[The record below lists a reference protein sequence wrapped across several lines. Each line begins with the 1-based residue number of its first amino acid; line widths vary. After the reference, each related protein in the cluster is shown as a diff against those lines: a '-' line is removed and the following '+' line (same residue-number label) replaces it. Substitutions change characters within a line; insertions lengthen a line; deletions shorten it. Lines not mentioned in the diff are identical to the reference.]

1 MDIITP
7 ACKTNN
13 IFVLRDKCS
22 AILRK
27 LTTIAVLLSQMFLN
41 PFLAQAAIEEPATA
55 KEDNSI
61 LATNTLPDVLIE
73 ATRLYDNAVGSSNAA
88 SQGVVRSEDLQN
100 LPLLRPGDA
109 LDTVPGMVVTQ
120 HSGDGKAN
128 QYFLRGYNL
137 DHGTDFATIVDGVPV
152 NMPTNAHGQGYADLN
167 FLIPELVQRIN
178 YGKGPYFAA
187 DGDFASAGSA
197 KFQYRNKLDSNLADI
212 TVGSFGYQRALFAGS
227 TPITS
232 QGGNNKSS
240 NTDDLSSS
248 NPTLLGAVDLLRENG
263 PWTEPEGLHHFN
275 GLLRLSDG
283 TSSNGWS
290 VDGVYYDAS
299 WRSTDQV
306 PLELIQ
312 SGQLGMYSSLDP
324 SDGGDSKRAI
334 ISGEWHSDD
343 EHGYLKTSAF
353 VQHYELQL
361 WSNFTFFELRPTT
374 GDQFEQVE
382 NRNLVGGQVT
392 KGWVQNLF
400 GHDSITEVGMQ
411 LRNDAI
417 HVSLL
422 NTQNRVPFETVSD
435 DLVNETA
442 AGIYVQNDTTWNDWF
457 RSILGLREDGI
468 FSDMSAQAIP
478 QNSGNASGSILAPK
492 LSLIFG
498 PWNKT
503 EYFFNAG
510 KGFHSNDARGVIGK
524 IDSTTRAA
532 ASPVPALVGS
542 FGAEVGVRTE
552 ALTGLQSSLAL
563 WSLNSDSELVYS
575 ADSGIGSTS
584 PNGAS
589 KRQGLEWDNHLIAS
603 GWLSLDANLAWTHAR
618 YATMNDNGS
627 AGDLIPNAVNK
638 VGLFEATMH
647 QGAWSGGIETRY
659 ISEYPLTQDGSLM
672 APSSAVTNMRV
683 QCEVSHELTVQMDVL
698 NLFNR
703 QYYDIAYAQDY
714 RLTPTSSV
722 VPSSITVHPGEPL
735 QIRVTAKFKF

>member
-1 MDIITP
+1 MI
-7 ACKTNN
+7 KKNHF
-13 IFVLRDKCS
+13 FVLHIAS
-22 AILRK
+22 IL
-27 LTTIAVLLSQMFLN
+27 LFLLICVKISVV
-41 PFLAQAAIEEPATA
+41 QAATVTFPLEKDNTA
-55 KEDNSI
+55 FQVANIMPDI
-61 LATNTLPDVLIE
+61 LVE

-137 DHGTDFATIVDGVPV
+137 DHGTDFATFVDGVPV

-178 YGKGPYFAA
+178 YGKGPYFAGE
-187 DGDFASAGSA
+187 GDFASAGSA
-197 KFQYRNKLDSNLADI
+197 KFQYRNSLDSNLADI
-212 TVGSFGYQRALFAGS
+212 TVGSVGYQRALFAGS
-227 TPITS
+227 TPISS
-232 QGGNNKSS
+232 QGGKSTS
-240 NTDDLSSS
+240 GESTSMSSA
-248 NPTLLGAVDLLRENG
+248 NPTLLSAVDILRENG
-263 PWTEPEGLHHFN
+263 PWTAPEGLHHFN

-290 VDGVYYDAS
+290 IDGVYYDAS
-299 WRSTDQV
+299 WRSSDQV
-306 PLELIQ
+306 PLQLIQ
-312 SGQLGMYSSLDP
+312 SGQLGLFSSLDP
-324 SDGGDSKRAI
+324 SDGGDTQRAI
-334 ISGEWHSDD
+334 LSGEWHSED
-343 EHGYLKTSAF
+343 EHGYLKTSTF
-353 VQHYELQL
+353 VQHYQLQL
-361 WSNFTFFELRPTT
+361 WSNFTFFELRPAT

-382 NRNLVGGQVT
+382 NRNIVGGQVA

-400 GHDSITEVGMQ
+400 GHDSITEVGLQ

-417 HVSLL
+417 HISLF
-422 NTQNRVPFETVSD
+422 NTQNRVPFGTVSD
-435 DLVNETA
+435 DLVNETS
-442 AGIYVQNDTTWNDWF
+442 AGIYAQNDTTWNNWF
-457 RSILGLREDGI
+457 RSIVGLREDGI
-468 FSDMSAQAIP
+468 LMDMSAQAKP

-498 PWNKT
+498 PWYKT

-524 IDSTTRAA
+524 IDSTTGAA

-542 FGAEVGVRTE
+542 FGEEVGVRTE
-552 ALTGLQSSLAL
+552 AINGLQSSMAL

-589 KRQGLEWDNHLIAS
+589 KRYGLEWDNHLNAS

-627 AGDLIPNAVNK
+627 TGDLIPNAVSK
-638 VGLFEATMH
+638 VGLFGATIH
-647 QGAWSGGIETRY
+647 QGEWSGGIDTRY

-672 APSSAVTNMRV
+672 APSAAVTNLRV
-683 QCEVSHELTVQMDVL
+683 QRILTRELSIQMDVL

-703 QYYDIAYAQDY
+703 QYYDIAYAQNY
-714 RLTPTSSV
+714 QVTPTSPV
-722 VPSSITVHPGEPL
+722 VPSGITVHPGEPL
-735 QIRVTAKFKF
+735 QFRITAKFTF

>member
-1 MDIITP
+1 M
-7 ACKTNN
+7 NN
-13 IFVLRDKCS
+13 NFVLHSKS
-22 AILRK
+22 GITLAKPPIIL
-27 LTTIAVLLSQMFLN
+27 LLSLMFLS
-41 PFLAQAAIEEPATA
+41 PFISQAAIEQPAIT
-55 KEDNSI
+55 KEDNPI
-61 LATNTLPDVLIE
+61 QTTNTLPEVLIE
-73 ATRLYDNAVGSSNAA
+73 ATRMYDNAVGSSSAA
-88 SQGVVRSEDLQN
+88 SEGVVRSENLQN

-109 LDTVPGMVVTQ
+109 LDTIPGMVVTQ

-137 DHGTDFATIVDGVPV
+137 DHGTDFATSVDGVPV

-178 YGKGPYFAA
+178 YGKGPYFAG

-197 KFQYRNKLDSNLADI
+197 KFQYRNSLDTNLADI

-227 TPITS
+227 APVTS
-232 QGGNNKSS
+232 QDGNTKYGDTTTLSS
-240 NTDDLSSS
+240 NA
-248 NPTLLGAVDLLRENG
+248 PTLLGAVDLLRENG
-263 PWTEPEGLHHFN
+263 PWAEPEGLHHFN

-283 TSSNGWS
+283 TSANGWS

-306 PLELIQ
+306 PLQLIQ

-324 SDGGDSKRAI
+324 GDGGDSNRAI
-334 ISGEWHSDD
+334 LSGEWHSEDD
-343 EHGYLKTSAF
+343 QGYLKTSAF

-361 WSNFTFFELRPTT
+361 WSNFTFFELRPAT

-382 NRNLVGGQVT
+382 NRNIVGGQVI
-392 KGWVQNLF
+392 KGWVQSLF

-422 NTQNRVPFETVSD
+422 NTQTRIPFGTVSD

-442 AGIYVQNDTTWNDWF
+442 AGVYVQNDTTWNNWF
-457 RSILGLREDGI
+457 RSIVGLREDGI
-468 FSDMSAQAIP
+468 VMDMTAQAIP

-510 KGFHSNDARGVIGK
+510 RGFHSNDARGVIGK
-524 IDSTTRAA
+524 IDSTTGTA

-542 FGAEVGVRTE
+542 FGEEVGIRTE
-552 ALTGLQSSLAL
+552 AISGLQSSMAL
-563 WSLNSDSELVYS
+563 WKLDSDSELVYS
-575 ADSGIGSTS
+575 ADSGIGSTT

-589 KRQGLEWDNHLIAS
+589 KRYGLEWDNHLIAS
-603 GWLSLDANLAWTHAR
+603 DWLSLDANLAWTHAR
-618 YATMNDNGS
+618 YATMNDNGAS
-627 AGDLIPNAVNK
+627 GDMIPNAVNK
-638 VGLFEATMH
+638 VGLFSATMH
-647 QGAWSGGIETRY
+647 QGAWSGGLETRY

-672 APSSAVTNMRV
+672 APSSAVTNLRV
-683 QCEVSHELTVQMDVL
+683 QRIFTHQLSIQMDVL

-714 RLTPTSSV
+714 QVTPTSPV
-722 VPSSITVHPGEPL
+722 VPSGITVHPGEPL
-735 QIRVTAKFKF
+735 QFRVTAKFIF

>member
-1 MDIITP
+1 M
-7 ACKTNN
+7 NN
-13 IFVLRDKCS
+13 NFVLHSKS
-22 AILRK
+22 GITLAKPPIIL
-27 LTTIAVLLSQMFLN
+27 LLSLMFLS
-41 PFLAQAAIEEPATA
+41 PFISQAAIEQPAIT
-55 KEDNSI
+55 KEDNPI
-61 LATNTLPDVLIE
+61 QTTNTLPEVLIE
-73 ATRLYDNAVGSSNAA
+73 ATRVYDNAVGSSSAA
-88 SQGVVRSEDLQN
+88 SEGVVRSENLQN

-109 LDTVPGMVVTQ
+109 LDTIPGMVVTQ

-137 DHGTDFATIVDGVPV
+137 DHGTDFATSVDGVPV
-152 NMPTNAHGQGYADLN
+152 NMPNNAHGQGYADLN

-178 YGKGPYFAA
+178 YGKGPYFAG

-197 KFQYRNKLDSNLADI
+197 KFQYRNSLDTNLADI

-227 TPITS
+227 APVTS
-232 QGGNNKSS
+232 QDGNTKYGDTTTLSS
-240 NTDDLSSS
+240 NA
-248 NPTLLGAVDLLRENG
+248 PTLLGAVDLLRENG
-263 PWTEPEGLHHFN
+263 PWAEPEGLHHFN

-283 TSSNGWS
+283 TSANGWS

-306 PLELIQ
+306 PLQLIQ

-324 SDGGDSKRAI
+324 GDGGDSNRAI
-334 ISGEWHSDD
+334 LSGEWHSEDD
-343 EHGYLKTSAF
+343 QGYLKTSAF

-361 WSNFTFFELRPTT
+361 WSNFTFFELRPAT

-382 NRNLVGGQVT
+382 NRNIVGGQVI
-392 KGWVQNLF
+392 KGWVQSLF

-422 NTQNRVPFETVSD
+422 NTQTRIPFGTVSD

-442 AGIYVQNDTTWNDWF
+442 AGVYVQNDTTWNNWF
-457 RSILGLREDGI
+457 RSIVGLREDGI
-468 FSDMSAQAIP
+468 VMDMTAQAIP

-510 KGFHSNDARGVIGK
+510 RGFHSNDARGVIGIK
-524 IDSTTRAA
+524 VDSAGQAA
-532 ASPVPALVGS
+532 TPVPALVGS
-542 FGAEVGVRTE
+542 FGEEVGVRTE
-552 ALTGLQSSLAL
+552 AIPGLQSSMAL

-589 KRQGLEWDNHLIAS
+589 KRYGLEWDNHLIAS
-603 GWLSLDANLAWTHAR
+603 DWLSLDANLAWTHAR
-618 YATMNDNGS
+618 YATMNDNGAS
-627 AGDLIPNAVNK
+627 GDMIPNAVNK
-638 VGLFEATMH
+638 VGLFSATMH
-647 QGAWSGGIETRY
+647 QGAWSGGLETRY

-672 APSSAVTNMRV
+672 APSSAVTNLRV
-683 QCEVSHELTVQMDVL
+683 QRIFTHQLSIQMDVL

-714 RLTPTSSV
+714 QVTPTSPV
-722 VPSSITVHPGEPL
+722 VPSGITVHPGEPL
-735 QIRVTAKFKF
+735 QFRVTAKFIF